1 MKAVR
6 IHTFGGPE
14 VMQVEEVPTPS
25 PQAGQVLVR
34 LAAAGLNYID
44 IYQRSGLYPNPL
56 PYTMGLEGS
65 GIVAAVG
72 PNVTGFTEG
81 DPVAYTGIPGSYAEY
96 VLVPTDRLVQ
106 MPQGLDVKAEP
117 RPCCRA

>member
-65 GIVAAVG
+65 GMEHNFALGDTAPAHASLEG
-72 PNVTGFTEG
+72 RRTTGK
-81 DPVAYTGIPGSYAEY
+81 VLLIP
-96 VLVPTDRLVQ
+96 
-106 MPQGLDVKAEP
+106 
-117 RPCCRA
+117 